1 MKKKLIR
8 LWNNRKVRTFIQTF
22 LSTILTYFVGKT
34 YFELNINA
42 MICLIISALATSLSA
57 IMPILDEKESGSK

>member
-22 LSTILTYFVGKT
+22 LSTILTYFVGKN
-34 YFELNINA
+34 YFELNMNA

-57 IMPILDEKESGSK
+57 VMPILDEKGSGSK